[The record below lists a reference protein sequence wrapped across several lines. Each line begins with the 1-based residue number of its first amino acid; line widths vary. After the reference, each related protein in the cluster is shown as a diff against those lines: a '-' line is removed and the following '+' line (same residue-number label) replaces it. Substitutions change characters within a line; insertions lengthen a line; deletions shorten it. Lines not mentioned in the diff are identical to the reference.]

1 MALDLRMVGDSPHG
15 IARYALALWEG
26 LPADSG
32 FQYTALVAAGSTL
45 PTHRPGDTLL
55 SCRSEF
61 LSPVEQVE
69 LPWLL
74 RQAGID
80 LLHATSISVP
90 AAWRGP
96 LVITIHDVNH
106 LAMPGWVGPGRK
118 PYYER
123 IVRPAAQRASRVL
136 TCSEFSGREIQ
147 RWLGVRPDKLR
158 VAPYAIEPVFQP
170 PSADAITALRRRLDL
185 PEGSVLYV
193 GNGRPHKN
201 LELLWEI
208 ARLAPQL
215 PLVLAGRGIEGRD
228 LPVPRVPDI
237 ADADLPAL
245 YGGASLFLFPSR
257 YEGFGLPPLEAA
269 ACGAP
274 VLVARGSSMNE
285 HWEGTGSLLPP
296 DQPAIW
302 IREIERLRGD
312 GAARL
317 ALAQRDTERASHY
330 RSWQPAIDA
339 ALDGYQDVLRLT

>member
-1 MALDLRMVGDSPHG
+1 MVGDSPHG

-26 LPADSG
+26 LPADPAI
-32 FQYTALVAAGSTL
+32 QYTALIAVGSSL
-45 PTHRPGDTLL
+45 PTHRPGDALL
-55 SCRSEF
+55 PCRSRF
-61 LSPVEQVE
+61 LSLFEQVE

-74 RQAGID
+74 RGAQID

-96 LVITIHDVNH
+96 LVMTIHDVNH
-106 LAMPGWVGPGRK
+106 LAMPGWMGPGRK

-123 IVRPAAQRASRVL
+123 VVKPTALRASRVL

-147 RWLGVRPDKLR
+147 RWLGVPAEKVR
-158 VAPYAIEPVFQP
+158 VAPYAIEPAFQP
-170 PSADAITALRRRLDL
+170 PLAEAVAALRRRLDL
-185 PEGSVLYV
+185 PEGCVLYV

-215 PLVLAGRGIEGRD
+215 PLVLAGRGIEARD

-245 YGGASLFLFPSR
+245 YGGAALFLFPSR

-274 VLVARGSSMNE
+274 VLVARGSSMDE

-296 DQPAIW
+296 DQPTVW
-302 IREIERLRGD
+302 IQEIERLRGND
-312 GAARL
+312 AERRVL
-317 ALAQRDTERASHY
+317 AKRDAERASHY
-330 RSWQPAIDA
+330 RSWEPAVTA
-339 ALDGYQDVLRLT
+339 AFEAYQDALRLT

>member
-1 MALDLRMVGDSPHG
+1 MVGDSPHG

-26 LPADSG
+26 LPSNPG
-32 FQYTALVAAGSTL
+32 LHYTALVAAGSRL
-45 PTHRPGDTLL
+45 PTHRPGDALL
-55 SCRSEF
+55 PCRSGF
-61 LSPVEQVE
+61 LSAVEQVE

-74 RQAGID
+74 RKAEVD
-80 LLHATSISVP
+80 LFHATSIAVP

-96 LVITIHDVNH
+96 LVMTIHDVNH

-118 PYYER
+118 PYSDR
-123 IVRPAAQRASRVL
+123 IVRPAARRAGRVL
-136 TCSEFSGREIQ
+136 TCSEFSGRELQ
-147 RWLGVRPDKLR
+147 RWLGVPADKLR
-158 VAPYAIEPVFQP
+158 VAPYAIEPVFRP
-170 PSADAITALRRRLDL
+170 PPPDAVAALRRRLDL

-201 LELLWEI
+201 VELLWEL

-215 PLVLAGRGIEGRD
+215 PIVLAGRGIDARD

-274 VLVARGSSMNE
+274 VLVARGSSMDE

-296 DQPAIW
+296 DQPALW
-302 IREIERLRGD
+302 IQEIERLRGD
-312 GAARL
+312 EASRRALGVRDAEVAAR
-317 ALAQRDTERASHY
+317 Y
-330 RSWQPAIDA
+330 RSWEPAINA
-339 ALDGYQDVLRLT
+339 ALEAYQDVLRLT